1 MTEFLD
7 KWDGDIIRALRFQD
21 EEICELA
28 AAEIERLRKD
38 LSLAVFA
45 DNEYWQVLERENERL
60 RAALHRIGLPRAKI
74 FYCRDGHEEA
84 VLIARAALEG
94 KHD

>member
-28 AAEIERLRKD
+28 ADEIERLRT
-38 LSLAVFA
+38 A
-45 DNEYWQVLERENERL
+45 LERFACTCD
-60 RAALHRIGLPRAKI
+60 RAGNAECSSGEVDCPFRQ
-74 FYCRDGHEEA
+74 
-84 VLIARAALEG
+84 ARAALEKING
-94 KHD
+94 